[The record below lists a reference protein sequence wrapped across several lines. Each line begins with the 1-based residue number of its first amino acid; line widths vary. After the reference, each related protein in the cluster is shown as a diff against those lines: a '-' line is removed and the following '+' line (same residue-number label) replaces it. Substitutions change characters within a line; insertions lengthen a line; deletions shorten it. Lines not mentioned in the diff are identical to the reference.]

1 MPHHHGSDRG
11 FPRVRAAGR
20 WLAVVLLAL
29 TAACRAPPAARTQAG
44 PSTGPAGATQYQ
56 LDAAGSQLWFY
67 VHAAGPLV
75 KLGHTHVISTRALRG
90 SVWIPAQLEHTS
102 CAFELPVADLLVDD
116 REERSAAG
124 GEFAAPLDED
134 ARSGTREHMLGDRQ
148 LDAAHYPLLGLRCQ
162 QASVLEDGL
171 LLQLLVS
178 VRDHDAKLAVPVHW
192 LRDGCTL
199 QASGEFTFRQSDLG
213 IEPYSLMLGVLR
225 VDDEIRARFQ
235 LTLHCP
241 PAAAGQGRSPDP

>member
-1 MPHHHGSDRG
+1 MTDSMAVRVSRG
-11 FPRVRAAGR
+11 GRAGA
-20 WLAVVLLAL
+20 LVIAALAL
-29 TAACRAPPAARTQAG
+29 GASSGCVSLYVDNGLRDVQ
-44 PSTGPAGATQYQ
+44 PSEYQ
-56 LDAAGSQLWFY
+56 R
-67 VHAAGPLV
+67 PLV
-75 KLGHTHVISTRALRG
+75 KLGHTHVISTHALRG

-116 REERSAAG
+116 REERRAAG

-178 VRDHDAKLAVPVHW
+178 VRDHDAPLAVPVHW
-192 LRDGCTL
+192 QRDGCTL

-241 PAAAGQGRSPDP
+241 PAAAGQGRSPGPFRSALALQ